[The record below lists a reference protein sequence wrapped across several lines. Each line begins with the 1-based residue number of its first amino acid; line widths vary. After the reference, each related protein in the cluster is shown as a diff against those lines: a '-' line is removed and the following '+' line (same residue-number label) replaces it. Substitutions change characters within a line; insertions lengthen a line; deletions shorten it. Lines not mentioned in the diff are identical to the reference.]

1 MQSRQL
7 PQRYLTWEL
16 PRVRARRQKRL
27 FSQKRKKGI
36 VGTSAKDW
44 IKMKIIFGYDNTQ
57 IINTIFYKYWKRAKS
72 PLCCSTLHKKERKGS
87 YGSKRLKYRKSSL
100 CNQCEQMARLFF
112 NFGHLYQWKLAQWHT
127 KFANVGPRFSQIVN
141 KPTKIWPRLW
151 WFCQIGEISP
161 NLVTLCCSTLHSSNS
176 AHDSS
181 NTSKTSRSGK
191 EWNQNVKRKY
201 FYARTKENWCT
212 HYFNFLFDPQTLII
226 MNASLTFLEQFHQ
239 FYIWNFY
246 CIGRD
251 CTRCS
256 R

>member
-141 KPTKIWPRLW
+141 KPTKIWPRL
-151 WFCQIGEISP
+151 ILP
-161 NLVTLCCSTLHSSNS
+161 NWRNFT
-176 AHDSS
+176 
-181 NTSKTSRSGK
+181 KSGHT
-191 EWNQNVKRKY
+191 V
-201 FYARTKENWCT
+201 
-212 HYFNFLFDPQTLII
+212 LL
-226 MNASLTFLEQFHQ
+226 NASFVEFGPRQQQHVQNISLGKRMQPE
-239 FYIWNFY
+239 
-246 CIGRD
+246 C
-251 CTRCS
+251 
-256 R
+256 